1 MAFSNWISVKQP
13 RLGSGGLLAL
23 MVLATVFGALSSDMS
38 TPALPELPNYFHT
51 TEAVVGQTIT
61 FFFVA
66 NALGF
71 LLSGPVSDKLGRRP
85 VLIGGSLLYAAGS
98 VLCAAAPTIG
108 TLIAARV
115 VQGFGAGTIDT
126 MCTAL
131 AKDCFYEDKREQA
144 LSLIQTL
151 FVVVPIVG
159 PLLGGFVLTV
169 LPWHAIFLIQGA
181 VAILCLI
188 LSLLFEESLPE
199 NERSQVPVSRSLGR
213 LVVVAKNPGFTFAL
227 LILSAVNLPFMAY
240 IGSAPYIYVEEFGL
254 TQQQYTYFFAASAL
268 FAAFGP
274 SLSVMLLE
282 RMPGKKYAS
291 LMMAGA
297 ILCGAA
303 MLAVGSLAPLAFW
316 VCFMVYAVLEA
327 AIRPFAANLLL
338 EQQEGD
344 AGSVSS
350 LYNFVCTVLGSVGTA
365 VIMLPWPTYI
375 IGLGLLIVGI
385 MGVALV
391 AWVLGLRAGVKVEGI

>member
-1 MAFSNWISVKQP
+1 M
-13 RLGSGGLLAL
+13 
-23 MVLATVFGALSSDMS
+23 
-38 TPALPELPNYFHT
+38 
-51 TEAVVGQTIT
+51 
-61 FFFVA
+61 
-66 NALGF
+66 
-71 LLSGPVSDKLGRRP
+71 
-85 VLIGGSLLYAAGS
+85 
-98 VLCAAAPTIG
+98 
-108 TLIAARV
+108 
-115 VQGFGAGTIDT
+115 QGFGAGTIDT

-254 TQQQYTYFFAASAL
+254 TQEQAEKRMSRPVFSSAR
-268 FAAFGP
+268 P
-274 SLSVMLLE
+274 
-282 RMPGKKYAS
+282 
-291 LMMAGA
+291 
-297 ILCGAA
+297 
-303 MLAVGSLAPLAFW
+303 
-316 VCFMVYAVLEA
+316 
-327 AIRPFAANLLL
+327 IR
-338 EQQEGD
+338 
-344 AGSVSS
+344 
-350 LYNFVCTVLGSVGTA
+350 
-365 VIMLPWPTYI
+365 
-375 IGLGLLIVGI
+375 
-385 MGVALV
+385 
-391 AWVLGLRAGVKVEGI
+391 R